1 MVRHIVFWK
10 LQAQANG
17 KPAAENGRKMVE
29 LLLALKDKV
38 PGALALEAGV
48 DINRSP
54 AAWDVALY
62 TQFPDKATLDAYQV
76 HPEHLK
82 VVAFI
87 KSVTMRSSLQSF
99 FHSLAPTFS

>member
-10 LQAQANG
+10 LQAEANG
-17 KPAAENGRKMVE
+17 KSAAENGKKMVE

-48 DINRSP
+48 DMNRTP

-87 KSVTMRSSLQSF
+87 KSVTCGRSVVDF
-99 FHSLAPTFS
+99 EI